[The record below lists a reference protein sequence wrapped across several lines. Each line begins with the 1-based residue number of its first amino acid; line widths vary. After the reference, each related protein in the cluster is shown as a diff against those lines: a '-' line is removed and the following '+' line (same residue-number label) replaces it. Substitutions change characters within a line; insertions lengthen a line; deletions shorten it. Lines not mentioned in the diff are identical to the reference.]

1 MKTLNRTAVVV
12 KPKEPFLKWAQSLSE
27 PGDSITLDEL
37 QREGTV
43 YLIPEFGSDQ
53 KTKDYLGT
61 HFHAIFE
68 NQLIGWYQEETDWP
82 QNRTLS
88 MFWEWFEVEIDSEVM
103 DLADE
108 ALEVEEL

>member
-1 MKTLNRTAVVV
+1 MKTLNRTAVIV
-12 KPKEPFLKWAQSLSE
+12 KPKDPFLKWAQSLSE
-27 PGDSITLDEL
+27 PGDSITLSTL

-43 YLIPEFGSDQ
+43 YLIPECGSDQ
-53 KTKDYLGT
+53 EAKDYLGT

-68 NQLIGWYQEETDWP
+68 NQLIGWYQAEEDWP
-82 QNRTLS
+82 EKRTLP
-88 MFWEWFEVEIDSEVM
+88 MFWTWFDVEVDSEVM